1 MEQEIVNRVA
11 NSSLVT
17 LDLEEYYHHGER
29 VFFDLSPLLYE
40 GLLLKEKD
48 FREFVKTHDWQSYQG
63 KNVAIGC
70 TTDAIVP
77 VWAFMLVAV
86 KLTPYANKVVFG
98 DLEKL
103 EQALFQSALSRIDP
117 EEYKDGK
124 VIIKGCSKYPVPTF
138 AYVEIASRL
147 QPFVSSLMYGEA
159 CSNVPLYKKPKSL

>member
-1 MEQEIVNRVA
+1 MEHEIVNRVA
-11 NSSLVT
+11 NSSLIT
-17 LDLEEYYHHGER
+17 LDLEEFYHHGER

-48 FREFVKTHDWQSYQG
+48 FREFVKIHNWEAYQG

-77 VWAFMLVAV
+77 VWAFMLVAT
-86 KLTPYANKVVFG
+86 KLAPYVNKVVFG

-103 EQALFQSALSRIDP
+103 EQALFQDAMHNIDTLQ
-117 EEYKDGK
+117 YKDGK

-147 QPFVSSLMYGEA
+147 QPVVSSLMYGEA